1 MSLLTV
7 QNVTH
12 MYGDQINFQNISFR
26 LLQGEHVG
34 LVGGNGAGKSTLLR
48 LLSGHLLPDAG
59 KLEWMPHVKLGYL
72 QQHLD
77 LQPGT
82 TIMKYLQGAFA
93 HLYDIE
99 ARMVQLAEEMSLPD
113 APLEPLLT
121 RYGDMQSTLDHANF
135 YQIHGKI
142 EEVAAG
148 LGILELGMERDISKL
163 SGGQRTK
170 LLLGKLL
177 LEEPHVLLLDEP
189 TNYLDDVHIQW
200 LTHYLKSYKHA
211 YLVVSHDEHFL
222 NEVTQV
228 IFHLEHQTLVRYT
241 GNYASFLKNYE
252 LSKEQ
257 LQFAY
262 NKQQQEINKLE
273 KFIDKNR
280 IRKAKQAK
288 SREKAL
294 ERMERIDRPTR
305 AVQPHFAFDV
315 YRQPANQVIQ
325 ARHLQIGYTEAL
337 FPPIQLQVKR
347 GEKIAIVGYN
357 GIGKSTLLKTLLGY
371 TAPLGGTVHFGEH
384 VQPAYFAQEEFSSA
398 ETPLERI
405 HSLRPDMVQ
414 KDLRRFLSMFGLT
427 DQHIRQSLRS
437 LSGGEQAKVRLCA
450 MMLTAS
456 NVLVLDE
463 PTNHLDVLA
472 KKAFQEA
479 LSKYAGTVLLVS
491 HEPAFY
497 QDWVTQIW
505 RVEDWC
511 LSLKK

>member
-1 MSLLTV
+1 MSILNV

-12 MYGDQINFQNISFR
+12 MYGDHINFQHINFR
-26 LLQGEHVG
+26 LLQGEHAG

-48 LLSGHLLPDAG
+48 LLSGQLLPDAG
-59 KLEWMPHVKLGYL
+59 KLEWMPQVKIGFL

-82 TIMKYLQGAFA
+82 TILQYLQGAFA
-93 HLYDIE
+93 HLYKIE
-99 ARMVQLAEEMSLPD
+99 AHMVQLAEQMSLPH
-113 APLEPLLT
+113 APLEPLLA
-121 RYGDMQSTLDHANF
+121 RYGDMQSTLDHADF
-135 YQIHGKI
+135 YQLHSKI

-148 LGILELGMERDISKL
+148 LGISELGMERDISKL

-189 TNYLDDVHIQW
+189 TNYLDDIHIEW
-200 LTHYLKSYKHA
+200 LIHYLKSYKHA

-228 IFHLEHQTLVRYT
+228 IFHLEHKTIVRYT
-241 GNYASFLKNYE
+241 GNYASFLKSCE

-257 LQFAY
+257 LQYAY
-262 NKQQQEINKLE
+262 NKQQQEINRLE

-288 SREKAL
+288 SREKTL
-294 ERMERIDRPTR
+294 ERMERIERPTR
-305 AVQPHFAFDV
+305 AVQPHFTFDV
-315 YRQPANQVIQ
+315 HRQPANQVIQ
-325 ARHLQIGYTEAL
+325 ARQLQIGYIEAL

-347 GEKIAIVGYN
+347 GEKIAIIGYN

-371 TAPLGGTVHFGEH
+371 ITPLGGTVQFGEH
-384 VQPAYFAQEEFSSA
+384 VQPAYFAQEEFSSM

-405 HSLRPDMVQ
+405 HTLRPDMVQ
-414 KDLRRFLSMFGLT
+414 KELRRSLSMFGLT
-427 DQHIRQSLRS
+427 DQHIRQPLRA

-450 MMLTAS
+450 MMLTPN
-456 NVLVLDE
+456 NVLILDE
-463 PTNHLDVLA
+463 PTSHLDVLA
-472 KKAFQEA
+472 KKTFQEA
-479 LSKYAGTVLLVS
+479 LSQYAGTVLLVS

-511 LSLKK
+511 LSVKK